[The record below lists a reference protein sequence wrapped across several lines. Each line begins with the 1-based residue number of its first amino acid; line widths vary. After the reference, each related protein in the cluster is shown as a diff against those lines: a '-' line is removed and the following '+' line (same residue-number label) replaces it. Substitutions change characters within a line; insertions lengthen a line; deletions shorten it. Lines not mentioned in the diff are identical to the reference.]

1 MINITERAREKLNEM
16 MAGKEDNAYFRIFI
30 EGFG

>member
-1 MINITERAREKLNEM
+1 MITITDKAREKLNEM
-16 MAGKEDNAYFRIFI
+16 LDSKGENAYFRIFI

>member
-1 MINITERAREKLNEM
+1 MINITDKAREKLNEM
-16 MAGKEDNAYFRIFI
+16 LDGKENAYFRIFI